1 MKKILLILL
10 FIVGSFTYSHAGI
23 EFPADMPTILALI
36 NLHKKMAKAEDASVN
51 QVNTSYIEQQLVT
64 DNATK
69 FNDVRTTLNTKL
81 NNAHQWI
88 VLAAAM
94 SKTTLDVG
102 STVKEYIQFTKLM
115 GKNLLRKPQVAWYFA
130 EANYNVSKRVS
141 LLKKSVALLVAS
153 ETNILKASMD
163 ERMEIIFNIQEQ
175 VAIIRGIINQALFWS
190 RCVAIGGFKYD
201 YIWDILN
208 SEVYTGIANDI
219 INSWNK
225 NLTEI

>member
-10 FIVGSFTYSHAGI
+10 FTVGFFACSHAGI
-23 EFPADMPTILALI
+23 KFPSDMPTISALI
-36 NLHKKMAKAEDASVN
+36 SLHKKMAKAEDISVN

-64 DNATK
+64 DKATK
-69 FNDVRTTLNTKL
+69 FNDARTTLNTKL

-88 VLAAAM
+88 VLSAAI

-102 STVKEYIQFTKLM
+102 STLKEYIQFTKLM
-115 GKNLLRKPQVAWYFA
+115 GKNIFRKPQVAWYFA

-153 ETNILKASMD
+153 ETNILKASLD

-208 SEVYTGIANDI
+208 SEVYTGIATDI

>member
-1 MKKILLILL
+1 MKKILLILF
-10 FIVGSFTYSHAGI
+10 FIVGSFAYCHAGI
-23 EFPADMPTILALI
+23 EFPADMPTLSALI
-36 NLHKKMAKAEDASVN
+36 SLHKKMAKAEDASVN

-64 DNATK
+64 NNATK

-88 VLAAAM
+88 VLAA
-94 SKTTLDVG
+94 G

-225 NLTEI
+225 NLIEI

>member
-1 MKKILLILL
+1 MKKISLTLI
-10 FIVGSFTYSHAGI
+10 FIFGSLNYIHAGI
-23 EFPADMPTILALI
+23 KFPADMPTISALI
-36 NLHKKMAKAEDASVN
+36 SLHKQMAKAEDISVN

-81 NNAHQWI
+81 NNAHQWV
-88 VLAAAM
+88 VLAAAI

-102 STVKEYIQFTKLM
+102 NAVKEYIQFTRLM
-115 GKNLLRKPQVAWYFA
+115 GKNLFRKPQIAWYFA
-130 EANYNVSKRVS
+130 EANYNVAKRVT

-153 ETNILKASMD
+153 ETNILKASLD
-163 ERMEIIFNIQEQ
+163 ERIEIIFNIQEQ
-175 VAIIRGIINQALFWS
+175 VAFIRGIISQALFWS

-208 SEVYTGIANDI
+208 SEVYDVIANDL
-219 INSWNK
+219 INKWNK
-225 NLTEI
+225 NLTTI